1 MASFTPADG
10 FKPIHC
16 KLTEATNGYFYG
28 TTIFGGVYGKG
39 SIFRLSRGGELKTV
53 FSFQGSNG
61 NQPLGGLVQA
71 SDGRLYGTT
80 GVGGNN
86 DEGTVFRFSN
96 NGGLTTLIHFSGANG
111 WLPAT
116 ALMQASDGNLYGSTI
131 AGGGYDEGT
140 IFRLTTNG
148 LFKVLV
154 HFNGANG
161 RRCRGRAA
169 SADEQGLMQFQY
181 AGATNAAA
189 RFYRLAPK

>member
-1 MASFTPADG
+1 
-10 FKPIHC
+10 
-16 KLTEATNGYFYG
+16 
-28 TTIFGGVYGKG
+28 
-39 SIFRLSRGGELKTV
+39 
-53 FSFQGSNG
+53 
-61 NQPLGGLVQA
+61 LVQA

>member
-1 MASFTPADG
+1 MGIS
-10 FKPIHC
+10 
-16 KLTEATNGYFYG
+16 LWE
-28 TTIFGGVYGKG
+28 
-39 SIFRLSRGGELKTV
+39 
-53 FSFQGSNG
+53 
-61 NQPLGGLVQA
+61 GLVQA

-80 GVGGNN
+80 GVGGNK

-116 ALMQASDGNLYGSTI
+116 ALMPASDGNLYGSTI

-161 RRCRGRAA
+161 GDPEGGPLPQMNRASCNSSTLAQRMLRLGFIGWLRNEEPYLMGFLPVWEDCGAGRNPCVRPGPHVL
-169 SADEQGLMQFQY
+169 E
-181 AGATNAAA
+181 
-189 RFYRLAPK
+189 